1 MTVTFFGHRDFIA
14 SEELR
19 KRLMS
24 ILDEAIGDRSVEFF
38 LGGYGGFDSFAYTCC
53 RDFTEKHQNTS
64 LVFVTPYI
72 TESYQKNHLEYMA
85 GGFDSIIYPELEK
98 IPKRYAISHRNRYMA
113 EKADLIICYVKRNF
127 GGAYQAVRY
136 AKSKGKEIIN
146 LAV

>member
-14 SEELR
+14 SEDLR

-24 ILDEAIGDRSVEFF
+24 ILDEAVGDRSVEFF
-38 LGGYGGFDSFAYTCC
+38 LGGYGGFDSFAHACC
-53 RDFTEKHQNTS
+53 RDFTEKHQNSS

-85 GGFDSIIYPELEK
+85 GGYDSIIYPELEK

-113 EKADLIICYVKRNF
+113 EKANLIICYVKRNF

-146 LAV
+146 LAP

>member
-24 ILDEAIGDRSVEFF
+24 ILDEAVGDRSVEFF
-38 LGGYGGFDSFAYTCC
+38 LGGYGGFDSFAHTCC
-53 RDFTEKHQNTS
+53 RDFAEKHQNSS

-85 GGFDSIIYPELEK
+85 EGYDSIIYPELEK

-113 EKADLIICYVKRNF
+113 EKADLIICYVKRKF
-127 GGAYQAVRY
+127 GGAYQAVSF
-136 AKSKGKEIIN
+136 AKSRGKKIIN
-146 LAV
+146 LAP